1 MCVSKESEEYE
12 EIKENIR
19 KHTCSES
26 SEHMVY
32 CCSSDNLHYASEHGN
47 LEIAKFVLENGVEV
61 DVRNKFDETPMM
73 ARTYEL
79 ENSLLCKISF

>member
-1 MCVSKESEEYE
+1 
-12 EIKENIR
+12 
-19 KHTCSES
+19 
-26 SEHMVY
+26 MVY

-73 ARTYEL
+73 ARTYEI
-79 ENSLLCKISF
+79 ENCYRDLVYSVKYHLNWAGT

>member
-1 MCVSKESEEYE
+1 
-12 EIKENIR
+12 
-19 KHTCSES
+19 
-26 SEHMVY
+26 MVY

-79 ENSLLCKISF
+79 ENCYRDFVYSVKYHFKLSRGVGAGWAVLGEPKV

>member
-1 MCVSKESEEYE
+1 VFVSKESEEYE

-26 SEHMVY
+26 SEHMVH

-73 ARTYEL
+73 ART
-79 ENSLLCKISF
+79 

>member
-1 MCVSKESEEYE
+1 
-12 EIKENIR
+12 
-19 KHTCSES
+19 
-26 SEHMVY
+26 MVY

-79 ENSLLCKISF
+79 MNCYRDFVYSVKYHFKAKLF